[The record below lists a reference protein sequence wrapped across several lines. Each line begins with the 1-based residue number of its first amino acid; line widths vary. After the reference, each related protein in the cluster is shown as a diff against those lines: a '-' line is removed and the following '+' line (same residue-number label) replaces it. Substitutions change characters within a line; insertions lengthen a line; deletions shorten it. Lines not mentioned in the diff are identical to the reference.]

1 MQKPEVSEEDKII
14 MRIIDEVYTKRP
26 YFGRPR
32 ITNALKQDY
41 GYAVNHKH
49 VYRLMKIM
57 GIEAVWPKPNL
68 SKPNMAHFV
77 YPYLLKDISI
87 IRPNHVWGVDITY
100 IRLKHDWIY
109 LVAIMDWYSRYV
121 LSWELSDSLHV
132 WFCCEALQ
140 KALKIAQPD
149 IHNSDQGS
157 HFTSGEYTDI
167 LKQYPTIQISM
178 DHKGRCFDNIFVE
191 RLWRTIKY
199 EEVYLKEYDSLKDAR
214 QSLTEYIEFYNTK
227 RYHQALGYKTPEDI
241 FFKKSAVYIS

>member
-1 MQKPEVSEEDKII
+1 

-41 GYAVNHKH
+41 GYVINHKH

-68 SKPNMAHFV
+68 SKSNIAHFI

-121 LSWELSDSLHV
+121 LSWELSDSL
-132 WFCCEALQ
+132 
-140 KALKIAQPD
+140 
-149 IHNSDQGS
+149 QGMV
-157 HFTSGEYTDI
+157 
-167 LKQYPTIQISM
+167 L
-178 DHKGRCFDNIFVE
+178 
-191 RLWRTIKY
+191 L
-199 EEVYLKEYDSLKDAR
+199 
-214 QSLTEYIEFYNTK
+214 
-227 RYHQALGYKTPEDI
+227 
-241 FFKKSAVYIS
+241 